1 MFTFIGVLVVVGA
14 LLLFASVQ
22 VLPEYQRGV
31 VLTVG
36 RYTGTKGP
44 GLVLLI
50 PVVQRMVR
58 VDLRITV
65 MDVPPQDVISRD
77 NVSVR
82 VNAVVYFRV
91 VQPDKSVLQVVNFL
105 QATSQLA
112 QTRLRSVLGQH
123 ELDEILSQ
131 RESINRTL
139 QTILDEA
146 TDAWGIKVA
155 NVEIKDV
162 DLNDTM
168 VRAIARQ
175 AEAERERRAKVI
187 HAEGE
192 LQAAEKLR
200 DAAAM
205 LSQQP
210 QALQLRYL
218 QTLADMS
225 SNGKSSTIVFPLPPR
240 GGPASAAAAS
250 LICCIFRSIAD
261 LGSGTHGDLSRAH
274 IRHPVG
280 TPVPGRSGRPGYAT
294 RRRGR
299 HSRDGAR
306 HGIFIHLVLAPGD
319 VRPRLSALRRGLGG
333 ITR

>member
-1 MFTFIGVLVVVGA
+1 MFGFLGILVFVGA
-14 LLLFASVQ
+14 ALLFSAVK
-22 VLPEYQRGV
+22 VLNEYQRGV
-31 VLTVG
+31 VLTLG

-44 GLVLLI
+44 GLVLLF
-50 PVVQRMVR
+50 PVVQRMTK
-58 VDLRITV
+58 VDLRVKV

-91 VQPDKSVLQVVNFL
+91 VGPDKSVLQVADFY

-123 ELDEILSQ
+123 ELDEILSKRDSLNQ
-131 RESINRTL
+131 AL
-139 QTILDEA
+139 QQILDEA
-146 TDAWGIKVA
+146 TDPWGIKIT

-162 DLNDTM
+162 DLNETM
-168 VRAIARQ
+168 IRAIARQ

-225 SNGKSSTIVFPLPPR
+225 SSGKASTIVFPLPLD
-240 GGPASAAAAS
+240 
-250 LICCIFRSIAD
+250 LIKPLLDGLAQRSE
-261 LGSGTHGDLSRAH
+261 
-274 IRHPVG
+274 PK
-280 TPVPGRSGRPGYAT
+280 
-294 RRRGR
+294 
-299 HSRDGAR
+299 
-306 HGIFIHLVLAPGD
+306 
-319 VRPRLSALRRGLGG
+319 
-333 ITR
+333 